1 MEYTVIGDS
10 VNLASRLEGA
20 TKQYKVKVLL
30 AQATAEA
37 LKVPT
42 TLREIDLMRVKG
54 KDQRSPSTRPSATYD
69 ETTFPNLDACLSV
82 YGRGPQRLP
91 GACLARGGAGLRGGP
106 VAESG
111 GRTVST
117 VPAALP
123 RLRQA
128 AAPEDWDGVWTL
140 DRK

>member
-54 KDQRSPSTRPSATYD
+54 KDQPVTVYEALGHYD

-82 YGRGPQRLP
+82 YARASAPT
-91 GACLARGGAGLRGGP
+91 GACLARGG
-106 VAESG
+106 
-111 GRTVST
+111 GRPSRR
-117 VPAALP
+117 PC
-123 RLRQA
+123 R
-128 AAPEDWDGVWTL
+128 
-140 DRK
+140 